1 MVDYYSV
8 LGVTKSAST
17 DDIKKAYKKLARK
30 WHPDKNPNNS
40 DEATRKFKEVSEAY
54 QVLVDSSKRRKYDQG
69 GNENDPYSQ
78 GHFRR
83 RDNSDFP
90 RPHDFDYPE
99 TSNSRHKFR
108 NHQDDFDFDFGA
120 RPKRHRRFPNE
131 AAFTFTFKDPD
142 TVFKEFFGTRDPFAE
157 LFNFDP
163 FKDIMDPFGRP
174 SLASLS
180 RPHHHHPS
188 GLGSFF
194 DDNLFGHHKS
204 LFDELDD
211 IDAMFGGFMGMGHHH
226 RHGDH
231 PSNSGRSRTHSRQQ
245 KPQPR
250 SRSSHPTS
258 STSYSRKPGASYSQ
272 KRFL

>member
-54 QVLVDSSKRRKYDQG
+54 QVLADASKRRKYDLG
-69 GNENDPYSQ
+69 GDENDSYNQ
-78 GHFRR
+78 GHYRR
-83 RDNSDFP
+83 RETSDFP
-90 RPHDFDYPE
+90 RPDDFDYPE

-108 NHQDDFDFDFGA
+108 NQFDDFDFGA
-120 RPKRHRRFPNE
+120 KPKRHRRFPHE

-163 FKDIMDPFGRP
+163 FKDLMDPFGRP
-174 SLASLS
+174 SLASIS
-180 RPHHHHPS
+180 RPRHHNHTGP
-188 GLGSFF
+188 GSLF
-194 DDNLFGHHKS
+194 DDNFFGHNKS
-204 LFDELDD
+204 LFDEFDE
-211 IDAMFGGFMGMGHHH
+211 IEAMFGGFMGMGH
-226 RHGDH
+226 
-231 PSNSGRSRTHSRQQ
+231 PSNSGRSRNHSRQP

-258 STSYSRKPGASYSQ
+258 SSYSRKPSASHSQ